1 MSEKEE
7 APKKLFLRSCIEGI
21 QLPHNQVLSIY
32 LSKFGKVVK
41 IIDGN
46 KGRTF
51 AFVTFLTAEQAKAAF
66 DAING
71 SKGGDASTGV
81 NLGRTLFVDFA
92 VEEGAK
98 PVHVKAP
105 KPDPARVSSPLETP
119 KLAPSPGPA
128 PLETPKPAPAPR
140 PALAQIPSLP
150 QVAVLDVASANL
162 PMVYISVSQ
171 RAKIMSKPAMA
182 FLFFLGLSPQT
193 KFQGDIPVQ
202 MFGNGDEWVIPHP
215 EHPTATQDCQKAYDS
230 GKYSKKITVNIPK
243 EVLTSKK
250 FWRD

>member
-1 MSEKEE
+1 
-7 APKKLFLRSCIEGI
+7 
-21 QLPHNQVLSIY
+21 
-32 LSKFGKVVK
+32 
-41 IIDGN
+41 
-46 KGRTF
+46 
-51 AFVTFLTAEQAKAAF
+51 
-66 DAING
+66 
-71 SKGGDASTGV
+71 
-81 NLGRTLFVDFA
+81 
-92 VEEGAK
+92 VE
-98 PVHVKAP
+98 
-105 KPDPARVSSPLETP
+105 
-119 KLAPSPGPA
+119 
-128 PLETPKPAPAPR
+128 APR
-140 PALAQIPSLP
+140 PAPRQAPVEAPRSEPALIPDPP
-150 QVAVLDVASANL
+150 QKPILDVASANL